1 MRRFL
6 TMVTVSGTVMSA
18 LALAMAPDPTIA
30 RHMRRPFPV
39 FSLTAT
45 PMSAS
50 APARRSLTIA
60 VIRKDKPE
68 QPEPAVL
75 TLRWPDAATGDR
87 LTVLPGPCAFELMR
101 TTPACFYTVHP
112 KAATQIDPADT
123 GTDTGTAPD
132 GATPAV
138 ATTQD
143 SAGQAGSL
151 GSIS

>member
-18 LALAMAPDPTIA
+18 FALAMAADPTIA
-30 RHMRRPFPV
+30 RHMRRALPV

-50 APARRSLTIA
+50 APVRRTLTIA

-68 QPEPAVL
+68 QPEPEVP
-75 TLRWPDAATGDR
+75 TVRWPDAATRDR
-87 LTVLPGPCAFELMR
+87 LTVLPGPCAFERMP
-101 TTPACFYTVHP
+101 TTPACFYIVHP
-112 KAATQIDPADT
+112 KAATQYPAD
-123 GTDTGTAPD
+123 TDTGTAPD

-143 SAGQAGSL
+143 SVGQAGSP